1 MNAQR
6 KDKWMCNWKMLKWP
20 PKKVNECLCGY
31 GWMDED
37 PMVTQCM
44 VGAVKRGHS
53 ATTMERRLQE
63 QATKQTKTMLSHVS
77 RLFIPFQVCS
87 YSDFDDRLSLHP
99 NVGRGAW
106 LIQIMT
112 NTISPSGQ
120 QAMWEFHA
128 GSCITSIFFV
138 FGQID
143 DDNRSD
149 RDEKSQGR

>member
-1 MNAQR
+1 MT
-6 KDKWMCNWKMLKWP
+6 P
-20 PKKVNECLCGY
+20 PKVNECVCGY

-63 QATKQTKTMLSHVS
+63 KATKQTKTMLSHVS

-99 NVGRGAW
+99 LQAHNIFCCFGVSFFLTAHFISCRNLVRCSQLTCLWMSVGVGLGLLGWFRCGARC
-106 LIQIMT
+106 
-112 NTISPSGQ
+112 G
-120 QAMWEFHA
+120 
-128 GSCITSIFFV
+128 
-138 FGQID
+138 
-143 DDNRSD
+143 
-149 RDEKSQGR
+149 

>member
-99 NVGRGAW
+99 LQAHNIFCCFGVSFFLTAHFISCRNLVRCSQLTCLWMSVGVGLGLLGWFRCGARC
-106 LIQIMT
+106 
-112 NTISPSGQ
+112 G
-120 QAMWEFHA
+120 
-128 GSCITSIFFV
+128 
-138 FGQID
+138 
-143 DDNRSD
+143 
-149 RDEKSQGR
+149 

>member
-1 MNAQR
+1 MT
-6 KDKWMCNWKMLKWP
+6 P
-20 PKKVNECLCGY
+20 PKVNECVCGY
-31 GWMDED
+31 VWMDED

-99 NVGRGAW
+99 
-106 LIQIMT
+106 L
-112 NTISPSGQ
+112 
-120 QAMWEFHA
+120 QAHN
-128 GSCITSIFFV
+128 IFCC
-138 FGQID
+138 FGV
-143 DDNRSD
+143 SFF
-149 RDEKSQGR
+149 